1 MFLSKVWIDWRW
13 AKDPYQ
19 LHRALW
25 QLFPNRP
32 NDTRDFLFR
41 IEAQHFGRG
50 AEALL
55 QSALAPSSAQ
65 AAQVIVNKP
74 IQWSIPNGAK
84 LRFKLRANPVK
95 TIKDGEQRRDRN
107 GRVKCCRVPLIH
119 EEEQLQWLSRKLAGA
134 ALLSTVWVTPES
146 PIYFCKDDIKGKIQP
161 ISFEGQLIVQEGDVF
176 TSLLRQGI
184 GPAKAM
190 GCGLLSLALG

>member
-1 MFLSKVWIDWRW
+1 MFLSKVWINWRW

-25 QLFPNRP
+25 QLFPHRP
-32 NDTRDFLFR
+32 DDARDFLFR
-41 IEAQHFGRG
+41 IERKNLGRG

-55 QSALAPSSAQ
+55 QSAQAPLSAEV
-65 AAQVIVNKP
+65 AQVIVSKP
-74 IQWSIPNGAK
+74 IQWRIPTGAS

-107 GRVKCCRVPLIH
+107 GKIKCCRVPLIH

-134 ALLSTVWVTPES
+134 ALLSTAWATPES
-146 PIYFCKDDIKGKIQP
+146 PIYFCKDDIRGKIQP
-161 ISFEGQLIVQEGDVF
+161 ICFEGQLIVQESDAF
-176 TSLLRQGI
+176 IALLNKGI

-190 GCGLLSLALG
+190 GCGLLSLAPG

>member
-41 IEAQHFGRG
+41 IEVQHFGRG

-55 QSALAPSSAQ
+55 QSAQAPSSVE
-65 AAQVIVNKP
+65 AAQVMVSKL

-95 TIKDGEQRRDRN
+95 TIKDGQQRRDRN
-107 GRVKCCRVPLIH
+107 GKIKCCRIPLIH

-134 ALLSTVWVTPES
+134 VLLSTAWVTPES
-146 PIYFCKDDIKGKIQP
+146 PIIFTKMILGGKFSQYALKGKLSYRKVIP
-161 ISFEGQLIVQEGDVF
+161 YNCWELEMILV
-176 TSLLRQGI
+176 
-184 GPAKAM
+184 AK
-190 GCGLLSLALG
+190 

>member
-25 QLFPNRP
+25 QLFPHRP
-32 NDTRDFLFR
+32 NDARDFLFR

-55 QSALAPSSAQ
+55 QSVQAPSSAQ
-65 AAQVIVNKP
+65 AAQVIVSKP

-84 LRFKLRANPVK
+84 LRFKLRANPIK

-107 GRVKCCRVPLIH
+107 GKIKGCRVPLIH

-134 ALLSTVWVTPES
+134 ALLSTAWVTPES
-146 PIYFCKDDIKGKIQP
+146 PIYFYKDDIRGKIQP
-161 ISFEGQLIVQEGDVF
+161 ICFEGQIIVQENESF
-176 TSLLRQGI
+176 ITLLSQGI

-190 GCGLLSLALG
+190 GCGLLSLGLS